1 MVSIDT
7 ITMISTPKGASFAPN
22 LLQNTLPFFTV
33 RTTQKNNPCEILAKS
48 GEIYPLNFEVKDRVK
63 ISNT

>member
-1 MVSIDT
+1 MVMVSIDT

-33 RTTQKNNPCEILAKS
+33 RVTQKNNLCEILAK
-48 GEIYPLNFEVKDRVK
+48 
-63 ISNT
+63 